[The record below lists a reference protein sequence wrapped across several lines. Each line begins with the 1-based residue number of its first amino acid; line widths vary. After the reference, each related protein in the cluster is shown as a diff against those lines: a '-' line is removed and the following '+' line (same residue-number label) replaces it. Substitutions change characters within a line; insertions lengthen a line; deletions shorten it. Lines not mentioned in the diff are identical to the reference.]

1 MAVPS
6 ADLGDLLVADRAE
19 SSLLFPERE
28 QPAFPFEHCLHA
40 NIETFL
46 KVAFPFW
53 VVWIGF
59 SPDFDVS
66 CDRHVVSS
74 GEVPCLL
81 TLLSEEDP
89 VITSARLEVF
99 LRFPCIGFM
108 GMSSVYPS
116 FEGVIDRFI
125 YRTKGFLTH
134 YMSMIVHPA
143 PNDGI
148 EFRDQLSG
156 W

>member
-28 QPAFPFEHCLHA
+28 QPAFPFERCLHA

-66 CDRHVVSS
+66 CDRHRVGS
-74 GEVPCLL
+74 GEMPGLL
-81 TLLSEEDP
+81 TLLSEKYP
-89 VITSARLEVF
+89 VVTSAGLEVF
-99 LRFPCIGFM
+99 LRFPCIGFSW
-108 GMSSVYPS
+108 MSSIDPS
-116 FEGVIDRFI
+116 SV
-125 YRTKGFLTH
+125 
-134 YMSMIVHPA
+134 
-143 PNDGI
+143 DG
-148 EFRDQLSG
+148 
-156 W
+156 

>member
-28 QPAFPFEHCLHA
+28 QPAFPFERCLHA
-40 NIETFL
+40 NIEAFL
-46 KVAFPFW
+46 KVAFPRR
-53 VVWIGF
+53 VVWVGF
-59 SPDFDVS
+59 SLDFDVS
-66 CDRHVVSS
+66 CSRHAVGSR
-74 GEVPCLL
+74 EVPCLL
-81 TLLSEEDP
+81 TVRSEKHP
-89 VITSARLEVF
+89 VISSAGLEVF
-99 LRFPCIGFM
+99 LRFPCVGFM

-116 FEGVIDRFI
+116 FKGVIDRFI